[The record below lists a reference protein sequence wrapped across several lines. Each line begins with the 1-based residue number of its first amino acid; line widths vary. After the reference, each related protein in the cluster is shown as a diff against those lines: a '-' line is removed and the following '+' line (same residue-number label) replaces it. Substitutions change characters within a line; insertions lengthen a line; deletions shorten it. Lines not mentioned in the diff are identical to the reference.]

1 VKDRVRDAIRAS
13 RADYTE
19 IRLERSWVTTV
30 AQRGRRL
37 EGATTGVDE
46 GGCVRVLNRG
56 HGWGLAS
63 FTSLDQLPVM
73 VERAQELSLAVR
85 LDEPIPWASVPPHED
100 DVLLDL
106 DGDVRG
112 VPLEE
117 KRNYVGRINE
127 AMLEYDRRIV
137 GTKVAYRDEVTEYW
151 YGNSDGTLLYQQRP
165 EFTISAQ
172 AVARESGTEEQA
184 LASVGRR
191 SGWNSARDEEDRF
204 REAARRAVDL
214 LAAPRVRYGRYPVVL
229 DPRFAGVIAHE
240 AVGHL
245 LEADVILEDPQVAG
259 MLPLGRKVGQ
269 DCLTIGDD
277 GNASGLRGTLP
288 YDDEGTLTQRTLLIQ
303 HGVVVGRLHSRETAA
318 RLAEAPTG
326 NARALSYRHPPI
338 VRMTNTFMEHGEGQL
353 DDLLSGI
360 EEGVYAA
367 GVLSG
372 RAHLDSFN
380 YTAGYGRM
388 IRDGQLAELVKG
400 VTIAGNLFDMLGAID
415 RVGGDF
421 AWTESGGGCGKEGQ
435 SPLPVAEGA
444 PHVRVSSLAVGR
456 PA

>member
-46 GGCVRVLNRG
+46 GGCVRVLHRG

-63 FTSLDQLPVM
+63 FTSLEQMPAM
-73 VERAQELSLAVR
+73 VERARGLSLAVR
-85 LDEPIPWASVPPHED
+85 LDDPIPWAPVPGRED
-100 DVLLDL
+100 DALLDL

-112 VPLEE
+112 IPLDE
-117 KRNYVGRINE
+117 KRAYVDRLSA

-137 GTKVAYRDEVTEYW
+137 STKVAYRDEVTEYW
-151 YGNSDGTLLYQQRP
+151 YGNSEGTLLYQQRP

-172 AVARESGTEEQA
+172 AVARESGTEERA

-191 SGWNSARDEEDRF
+191 SGWNSASHEEDRI
-204 REAARRAVDL
+204 RAAARRAIDL
-214 LAAPRVRYGRYPVVL
+214 LAAPRVRDGRYPVVL
-229 DPRFAGVIAHE
+229 DPRIAGVIAHE
-240 AVGHL
+240 AIGHL
-245 LEADVILEDPQVAG
+245 SEADVILDDPQVAG
-259 MLPLGRKVGQ
+259 MLPLGRMVGP
-269 DCLTIGDD
+269 DCLTVGDD
-277 GNASGLRGTLP
+277 GRVAGLRGTLP
-288 YDDEGTLTQRTLLIQ
+288 YDDEGTPTQRTLLIQ

-318 RLAEAPTG
+318 LLAEAPTG

-338 VRMTNTFMEHGEGQL
+338 VRMTNTFVEHGEGPL
-353 DDLLSGI
+353 EDLLSGI
-360 EEGVYAA
+360 ELGVYACD
-367 GVLSG
+367 VLTG
-372 RAHLDSFN
+372 RTHLDSFN

-388 IRDGQLAELVKG
+388 IRDGQLAEMVKG

-415 RVGGDF
+415 GVSGDF
-421 AWTESGGGCGKEGQ
+421 TWTESGGGCGKDGQ

-444 PHVRVSSLAVGR
+444 PHVRVSALSVGR

>member
-1 VKDRVRDAIRAS
+1 MRDAIRAS

-19 IRLERSWVTTV
+19 VRLERSWVTTV

-56 HGWGLAS
+56 HGWGTAS
-63 FTSLDQLPVM
+63 FTSLDQLPAM
-73 VERAQELSLAVR
+73 VERARELSLAVR
-85 LDEPIPWASVPPHED
+85 LDEPIPWGQVTARED

-112 VPLEE
+112 VPLDE
-117 KRNYVGRINE
+117 KRSYVARLNAAI
-127 AMLEYDRRIV
+127 LEYDRRIV

-172 AVARESGTEEQA
+172 VVARESGTEEQA

-191 SGWNSARDEEDRF
+191 SGWNSALNEEERF
-204 REAARRAVDL
+204 REAAQRAVDL

-229 DPRFAGVIAHE
+229 DPLFAGVIAHE

-245 LEADVILEDPQVAG
+245 LEADAILEDPQVAG
-259 MLPLGRKVGQ
+259 ILPLGRKVGP

-277 GNASGLRGTLP
+277 GNVSGLRGTLP
-288 YDDEGTLTQRTLLIQ
+288 YDDEGTPTQRTLLIQ
-303 HGVVVGRLHSRETAA
+303 HGVVVGRLHSRETAG

-338 VRMTNTFMEHGEGQL
+338 VRMTNTFMEHGAGQL

-360 EEGVYAA
+360 DEGVYAA
-367 GVLSG
+367 GVLTG
-372 RAHLDSFN
+372 RAHLESYN

-388 IRDGQLAELVKG
+388 IRDGQLAEMVKG
-400 VTIAGNLFDMLGAID
+400 VTMAGNLFDMLGAID

-421 AWTESGGGCGKEGQ
+421 TWTESGGGCGKGGQ

-444 PHVRVSSLAVGR
+444 PHVRVSHLEVGR

>member
-1 VKDRVRDAIRAS
+1 MKDRVRDAIRTS

-46 GGCVRVLNRG
+46 GGCVRVLHHG

-63 FTSLDQLPVM
+63 FNSLEQLPAM
-73 VERAQELSLAVR
+73 VERARELSLAVH
-85 LDEPIPWASVPPHED
+85 LDDPIPWAPVPARED
-100 DVLLDL
+100 DDLLDL
-106 DGDVRG
+106 DDDVRG
-112 VPLEE
+112 VPLDE
-117 KRNYVGRINE
+117 KRAYVDRLNT

-137 GTKVAYRDEVTEYW
+137 NTKVAYRDEVTEYC
-151 YGNSDGTLLYQQRP
+151 YGNSDGTLLYQRRP

-172 AVARESGTEEQA
+172 VVARESGTEERV

-191 SGWNSARDEEDRF
+191 HGWNSAINEEDRF
-204 REAARRAVDL
+204 RAAAKRAVDL
-214 LAAPRVRYGRYPVVL
+214 LAAPRVRDGHYPVVL

-245 LEADVILEDPQVAG
+245 SEADVILDDPRVAG
-259 MLPLGRKVGQ
+259 MLPLGRTIGP

-277 GNASGLRGTLP
+277 GRVAGLRGTLP
-288 YDDEGTLTQRTLLIQ
+288 YDDEGTPTQRTLLIQ

-318 RLAEAPTG
+318 RLGETPTG

-338 VRMTNTFMEHGEGQL
+338 VRMTNTFVAPGEGQL

-360 EEGVYAA
+360 ELGVYAA
-367 GVLSG
+367 DVLTG
-372 RAHLDSFN
+372 QTHLDSFS

-400 VTIAGNLFDMLGAID
+400 VTIAGNLFDMLGAVD

-421 AWTESGGGCGKEGQ
+421 TWTEAGGGCGKEGQ
-435 SPLPVAEGA
+435 SPLPVSEGA
-444 PHVRVSSLAVGR
+444 PHVRVSRLTVGR